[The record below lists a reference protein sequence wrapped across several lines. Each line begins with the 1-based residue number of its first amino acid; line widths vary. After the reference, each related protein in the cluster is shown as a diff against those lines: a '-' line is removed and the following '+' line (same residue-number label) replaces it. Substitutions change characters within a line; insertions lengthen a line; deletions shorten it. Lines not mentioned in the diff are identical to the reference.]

1 MVREDMQIDYD
12 FEVAAELQLDLY
24 EIAEEEKQVIL
35 HFTLHATPEEDA
47 VRIWK
52 TTYLMDAVTGKKY
65 PLLFAEGISIAPD
78 WTPILPHCP
87 KKFTLLFKGLPKSV
101 RLFHLV
107 ELIKE
112 PGGFYVGNIERNT
125 SDIYYI
131 EM

>member
-52 TTYLMDAVTGKKY
+52 TTYLMDAVTGK
-65 PLLFAEGISIAPD
+65 
-78 WTPILPHCP
+78 
-87 KKFTLLFKGLPKSV
+87 
-101 RLFHLV
+101 
-107 ELIKE
+107 
-112 PGGFYVGNIERNT
+112 NT
-125 SDIYYI
+125 CCCLQKV
-131 EM
+131 